1 MSDICPV
8 VRIADDKAPGGFVE
22 INETDFDA
30 KIHEVYVEADERPLA
45 DLTVKE
51 LKALAEVRKVDL
63 GDATKK
69 DDIVAALELAA
80 EAGADDDKAG
90 A

>member
-1 MSDICPV
+1 MSDTCPV

-22 INETDFDA
+22 INESDFNADV
-30 KIHEVYVEADERPLA
+30 HSVYVEADERPLA
-45 DLTVKE
+45 EMSVKE
-51 LKALAEVRKVDL
+51 LKALAAARNVDL

-80 EAGADDDKAG
+80 EAASPEPEA
-90 A
+90 

>member
-1 MSDICPV
+1 MSDTCPV

-22 INETDFDA
+22 INEADFDA

-51 LKALAEVRKVDL
+51 LKALAEARKVDL

-80 EAGADDDKAG
+80 EAGAEPEA
-90 A
+90 